1 MELADSCHQRLRP
14 SRPSP
19 AAGRSSSHPDQ
30 AASDQAAALAVLAAC
45 LGTSS
50 TASAG
55 EPSGTF
61 NRVSCSA
68 VRFYVAKYSAAAAE
82 QWARSNGATDAEV
95 EAGKRCL
102 NPETTRTAKTQT
114 SPLAVGSYGW

>member
-1 MELADSCHQRLRP
+1 MTRHLLNLRLM
-14 SRPSP
+14 
-19 AAGRSSSHPDQ
+19 
-30 AASDQAAALAVLAAC
+30 AVLAAC
-45 LGTSS
+45 LGPSFA
-50 TASAG
+50 ASAG

-61 NRVSCSA
+61 NRVSCSV

-114 SPLAVGSYGW
+114 SPVAVGSYGW